1 MKDTVV
7 RRLIKNLLFPT
18 LKALLYHHQ
27 MVRRLIKNRLFQ
39 TLIPFLDLLQIVKM
53 LTKHQ
58 SVILY
63 NHQVLNKKTNPTD
76 HFCFVEFFKVDSAG
90 TC

>member
-1 MKDTVV
+1 MKDSENVDQAQVNDSIQPPDTVV

-39 TLIPFLDLLQIVKM
+39 TLIPFLDLLQ
-53 LTKHQ
+53 
-58 SVILY
+58 
-63 NHQVLNKKTNPTD
+63 VLNKKTNPTD